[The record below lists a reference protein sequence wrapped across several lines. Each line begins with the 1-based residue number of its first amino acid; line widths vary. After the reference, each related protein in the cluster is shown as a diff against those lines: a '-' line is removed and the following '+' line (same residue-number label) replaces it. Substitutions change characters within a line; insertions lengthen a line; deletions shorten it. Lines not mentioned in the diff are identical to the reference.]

1 MSSRKLSGLDIK
13 EEYMEKVSDQE
24 KRIELIKAF
33 KEKVNRELDRI
44 LKNEM
49 SYAESF
55 CFDDIKDRYSD
66 NYEEIKCIS
75 NKITICLFLREWIEE
90 YSFLKS
96 LYRNEKDD
104 HIIYAISSR
113 HLRLWLQKDYYFVES
128 LIYKFVLATLIINDS
143 MLEYDLTSVI
153 EEAIFTKK
161 EEEEGGR

>member
-66 NYEEIKCIS
+66 NYEEFNI
-75 NKITICLFLREWIEE
+75 
-90 YSFLKS
+90 
-96 LYRNEKDD
+96 
-104 HIIYAISSR
+104 
-113 HLRLWLQKDYYFVES
+113 
-128 LIYKFVLATLIINDS
+128 
-143 MLEYDLTSVI
+143 
-153 EEAIFTKK
+153 
-161 EEEEGGR
+161 